1 MGFSPLATQAAHVIW
16 SENNWEAV
24 WSSGRGGGW
33 SGQWQRSRDGRGLN
47 QGRGYG
53 DGEEGP
59 GLRTVSKAESMDAE
73 GRANVTDHFEVSG
86 H

>member
-1 MGFSPLATQAAHVIW
+1 MEFT
-16 SENNWEAV
+16 
-24 WSSGRGGGW
+24 GGGAAVAEVKRW
-33 SGQWQRSRDGRGLN
+33 TGVN

-59 GLRTVSKAESMDAE
+59 GLRTVSKAESMDAQ
-73 GRANVTDHFEVSG
+73 GRANVTGHFEVSG